1 MHLIHDFPPVSWCFS
16 PFTGFWIRDTSTFIN
31 PQKMRIF
38 SHCTKEIV
46 EYICCDGHKI
56 LNPHKYHLW
65 LKKRSHSLSTKG
77 KWKSYDMIKIRRI
90 IINNVNWYC
99 HMKHSAELDLEK
111 FNNFKQCDIGIGI
124 VLTLTLSYIYILY
137 IYTYSIYIF
146 IYIYYIYLYTYIS
159 TVTWQTINEH
169 IVAYAL
175 RSEKSSSTLLA
186 VHEEAITSLTS

>member
-1 MHLIHDFPPVSWCFS
+1 MHLIHDFPPASWCFS

-99 HMKHSAELDLEK
+99 HMKYSAELDLEK

-137 IYTYSIYIF
+137 IYTYIIHSYIHILYLF
-146 IYIYYIYLYTYIS
+146 TYIYKYSDVTNYQWTY
-159 TVTWQTINEH
+159 
-169 IVAYAL
+169 
-175 RSEKSSSTLLA
+175 SSRRA
-186 VHEEAITSLTS
+186 SL